1 MDTETP
7 NRNPGTPNPGAINSE
22 TLHRMWDTRPVRTGG
37 DRTVAG
43 VCGGVA
49 QRYRIDPT
57 LVKVAFVV
65 ATLFGGSGI
74 VLYIAAWVTFP
85 SDGVSD
91 GVSRR
96 DRRDRF
102 RAARGRRGRRRHVHG
117 LDGRGPH
124 LSPPVVVLVIL
135 VVAVTSFGPNV
146 AWGSGGL
153 LGAALMLL
161 AWWLLY
167 QRCPDPVAGTS
178 ADTVGAATLAATETF
193 TRWTPRAW
201 TEPAADGATAAAP
214 VDLMKDRSATADTD
228 SDTGPT
234 TEMPR
239 TPPAWDPLGVAPFA
253 WDLPEPSDPAPI
265 HPPATR
271 RPRSALTPITLG
283 VALVVAAAATTA
295 AFAGVSVLTPVRI
308 MALSL
313 AVVCVGLLVGMV
325 SRRGSGLVGVAVILA
340 VGVVGGSLLSGSDLL
355 PGGGVGQREWR
366 PLTEA
371 DIAAQYDHSVG
382 QATLDLRSVTLT
394 ADRSVRV
401 RGGVGEIRVIAP
413 KGMNLDTRC
422 RVIVGDQ
429 TCPSGIDGG
438 DDGTAGPVL
447 RVDISNVLGQVT
459 VDRG

>member
-96 DRRDRF
+96 DQRDRF

-117 LDGRGPH
+117 HDGRGPH

-201 TEPAADGATAAAP
+201 TDPSAAGTTASGP
-214 VDLMKDRSATADTD
+214 VDLTKERSATADTD

-234 TEMPR
+234 TEMPS

-253 WDLPEPSDPAPI
+253 WDLPEPSDPAPTY
-265 HPPATR
+265 PPATR

-283 VALVVAAAATTA
+283 VALLVAAAATTA
-295 AFAGVSVLTPVRI
+295 AFAGVSALTPVRI

-313 AVVCVGLLVGMV
+313 AVVCVGLLVGVV
-325 SRRGSGLVGVAVILA
+325 SRRGSGLVGLAVILA
-340 VGVVGGSLLSGSDLL
+340 VGVVGGSLLAGSDLL

-429 TCPSGIDGG
+429 TCPSG